1 MATEKKRAPALIVM
15 DDSPDLAQRVL
26 SVMRNRGV
34 VVHTHH
40 ADNMESLARLLDTVE
55 ASAVILQLQQE
66 RIERPAQVRK
76 QLTKYPTVPFIL
88 LLDSV
93 NCEGLCDALG
103 AVPDAVVDEE
113 EDDQLVTVVQRL
125 VTARDE
131 IQQLE
136 TSKARLDELEERYN
150 LLLESSREAIA
161 YIHEGLHIYANSAY
175 LELFGYEA
183 FDDIEGV
190 SLIELLK
197 SEDGSSDVRTLLKRL
212 GQGELPETA
221 GVYIARTANDDTF
234 PCTIEFS
241 YSRYN
246 SEACTQLL
254 VRQRVDEVDPALAI
268 ELEKLKTTDLITGM
282 YNRQAFMQKLVDMV
296 ENADDTSE
304 YALLFVELDRY
315 EKMLDNLGVTA
326 AEKVIAEA
334 AKLLQSCMQ
343 ESVDLSCRYGDH
355 TFAFFVKRDDRD
367 GIALTT
373 KCCLEKISEK
383 PLELEEDSVPA
394 TCSVGYTY
402 LAGLNRSADLLLSQ
416 AISAWQEAVKE
427 GGSRDMLYRPRQSS
441 DEGDDKI
448 RVWAERLRHALD
460 NNQLLLATT
469 PITNME
475 DEGEQLLEVIV
486 KLKSDDNDELVDS
499 SEFMPA
505 AHSIGLTGEV
515 DRFVLQRLANMQHK
529 NPKARYFM
537 HLSGVSL
544 AAADFAAWMDNL
556 IVEASGIKPSQL
568 IMLMNPR
575 EIASN
580 LRPAQQFMDH
590 LGPRG
595 VGFGLEQFG
604 ETDDGERVLQHLPV
618 DYIRVHPKFC
628 NKLNDKN
635 ALSRL
640 KDVVSNAQSKQV
652 QVIAPDVADATSL
665 STLWQVGI
673 TLVQGNFLGSE
684 QMLPS

>member
-1 MATEKKRAPALIVM
+1 MATNKKRAPALIVM

-26 SVMRNRGV
+26 SVCRNRGL

-40 ADNMESLARLLDTVE
+40 ADKMESLARLLDTAE
-55 ASAVILQLQQE
+55 PSAVVMQVQE
-66 RIERPAQVRK
+66 GRPERPSQVRK
-76 QLTKYPTVPFIL
+76 QLAKHPQVPLIL
-88 LLDSV
+88 MLDTAAGDS
-93 NCEGLCDALG
+93 LCDALG

-113 EDDQLVTVVQRL
+113 EDDQLVAVVKRL
-125 VTARDE
+125 V
-131 IQQLE
+131 E
-136 TSKARLDELEERYN
+136 THEEMSELRKNKARLAELEDRYN

-175 LELFGYEA
+175 LELFGYPG

-190 SLIELLK
+190 SLIELLQA
-197 SEDGSSDVRTLLKRL
+197 EGDGQDVRMLLKTL
-212 GQGELPETA
+212 SQGELPETA
-221 GVYIARTANDDTF
+221 EGYIARSADGDTF
-234 PCTIEFS
+234 PCTVEFS
-241 YSRYN
+241 HSRYN
-246 SEACTQLL
+246 NEHCTQLL
-254 VRQRVDEVDPALAI
+254 VRQRVVEVDPALAL

-282 YNRQAFMQKLVDMV
+282 YNRQAFMGKLTESV
-296 ENADDTSE
+296 EAAADGRE

-326 AEKVIAEA
+326 AERVIAEA
-334 AKLLQSCMQ
+334 AKLLQSCLN
-343 ESVDLSCRYGDH
+343 EEGDLSCRYGDH
-355 TFAFFVKRDDRD
+355 TFAFFVQRPDREQ
-367 GIALTT
+367 IEAVT
-373 KCCLEKISEK
+373 KCCQEKISAK
-383 PLELEEDSVPA
+383 PLELEDDSVPA
-394 TCSVGYTY
+394 TCSVGYTF

-416 AISAWQEAVKE
+416 AISAWQEAASQ
-427 GGSRDMLYRPRQSS
+427 GGNACSRYRPRQSGA
-441 DEGDDKI
+441 EGDDKT

-475 DEGEQLLEVIV
+475 DEGEQLLEVHV
-486 KLKSDDNDELVDS
+486 KLKSEDSDELVS
-499 SEFMPA
+499 SDQFMPA

-515 DRFVLQRLANMQHK
+515 DRFVLSRLTNMHHK

-556 IVEASGIKPSQL
+556 LAEATGIKPSQL

-580 LRPAQQFMDH
+580 LRPAQQFMDQ

-595 VGFGLEQFG
+595 IGFGLEQYG

-628 NKLNDKN
+628 TRLSN
-635 ALSRL
+635 AGDLDRL
-640 KDVVSNAQSKQV
+640 KKLVAQAHAKQV
-652 QVIAPDVADATSL
+652 QVIAPDVADAASL